1 MYGGQCDHRKPQHP
15 LQQNVGARDT
25 KVRAT
30 ENHLLDR
37 IHRSAGT
44 ALASVFEVYLES
56 LICVEALCRGGVLAR
71 KWKLVIP
78 KQLQGHLT
86 VLCVGRAEG
95 HQAADEGRHTDRA
108 TTGRSRKLHNRD
120 HALARPGGCEVA
132 DRKKGSRPA

>member
-71 KWKLVIP
+71 KLKLVIP

-108 TTGRSRKLHNRD
+108 KTGRSRKLHNRD